1 MVFLFIHNSYLI
13 EGYKLENCVS
23 IYEFN
28 KRLGELDSKINFFL
42 LTKIL
47 LYLELLQ
54 KQHEIYVTPHPIEI
68 PYYLC
73 IKTSALMNTV
83 ANNQE
88 RQNRKHID
96 NIYGK
101 KDLEH
106 EYWFSVPKEK

>member
-1 MVFLFIHNSYLI
+1 M
-13 EGYKLENCVS
+13 
-23 IYEFN
+23 
-28 KRLGELDSKINFFL
+28 
-42 LTKIL
+42 
-47 LYLELLQ
+47 
-54 KQHEIYVTPHPIEI
+54 TPHPIEI

-73 IKTSALMNTV
+73 IKTSTLMNTV